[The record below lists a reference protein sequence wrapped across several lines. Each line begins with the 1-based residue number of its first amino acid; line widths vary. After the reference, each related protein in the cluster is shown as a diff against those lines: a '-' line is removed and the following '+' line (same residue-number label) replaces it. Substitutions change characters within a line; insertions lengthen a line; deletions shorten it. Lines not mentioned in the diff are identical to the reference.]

1 MANDKTARKT
11 TANMKNKPAKAKA
24 STPLKKRGNSGMSL
38 YSNLAQKR
46 RIKSD
51 QKARKRAEEEA
62 QLPKNPI
69 LRFFAKLRP
78 DRFFKALFSKRG
90 MLRLLKVALAL
101 VLIMVLA
108 VGGLFLYYKKDLAAI
123 NPEELASRVQDTI
136 NTYLDRNGE
145 VLWEDKGSGDYRL
158 VVDGEDISSYMRKA
172 TVAIEDKNFYHHTG
186 VDPTAL
192 VRAAWVTL
200 RGGAVQG
207 GSTLTQQLI
216 KQVYFSDE
224 AKDRSMSGIPRKI
237 KEMILAI
244 EIEKMYE
251 KEEIITMYLNESP
264 YGGRRNGVESAA
276 QTYFKKSAKDLDL
289 AESALLAAIPNNPA
303 VYNPYNTAGNEA
315 LLERQHK
322 VLNVMVE
329 MGEITQEEAD
339 AAKAVDIL
347 ARIQPEQS
355 QYENIRAPWAVLEAK
370 AALESKYGIK
380 TLREGGFT
388 IKTTIDLRAQNIA
401 EDAVRA
407 GAETMWKNG
416 SDNACL
422 VSIDVETG
430 QVIAMVGSVD
440 WNREGYGQLNAANSA
455 LEPGS
460 SIKPILDYAPLF
472 MEREGVN
479 YGPGSILKDENIDK
493 IYCGG
498 SFGGCKLRNATD
510 RFYGN
515 ITIRTALSTS
525 QNIPAV
531 KALYIN
537 GIEKSLDIAHK
548 LGDKYYCANGETAG
562 LSMAIGGGCSVKPIE
577 HANAYA
583 TLSRGGVY
591 KDYSYVL
598 EVKNSSGDIIESW
611 TDTEGERV
619 VDPQVAYMIL
629 DILSDVKGRSALWGM
644 AWATAY
650 GSYSPHVKYALKTG
664 TTENGRGSAKDSW
677 VMATS
682 PVVATAIWNGNHDGS
697 PLSSDQHSVPY
708 EINGAYEDRLH
719 DEVYGADGKWYE
731 NMAWER
737 PAGIQTLTVNGKTDI
752 WPSWYNQSKSG
763 IKKETMSF
771 DSVSKKKATDCTPA
785 ETRVDVEVTKT
796 YDPMS
801 QSEVATADGYD
812 TEADDDVHACTDIRP
827 TVSVNSSAPGGT
839 ITASVSSGTHPIAS
853 YTLEVDGSV
862 VKQGTSAGTISYS
875 AGSKLSGTVT
885 VKITA
890 RDNAG
895 YTSTASQEVTI
906 SGH

>member
-1 MANDKTARKT
+1 
-11 TANMKNKPAKAKA
+11 MKNKPAKAKA
-24 STPLKKRGNSGMSL
+24 STPLKKRGNTGMSL

-895 YTSTASQEVTI
+895 YTSTASQQVTI

>member
-895 YTSTASQEVTI
+895 YTSTASQQVTI

>member
-1 MANDKTARKT
+1 MANDKTARKA

-771 DSVSKKKATDCTPA
+771 DSVSKKKATDCTPS

-801 QSEVATADGYD
+801 QSEVATAEGYD

-895 YTSTASQEVTI
+895 YTSTASQQVTI

>member
-1 MANDKTARKT
+1 MNAT
-11 TANMKNKPAKAKA
+11 T
-24 STPLKKRGNSGMSL
+24 
-38 YSNLAQKR
+38 
-46 RIKSD
+46 
-51 QKARKRAEEEA
+51 
-62 QLPKNPI
+62 QL
-69 LRFFAKLRP
+69 
-78 DRFFKALFSKRG
+78 
-90 MLRLLKVALAL
+90 
-101 VLIMVLA
+101 
-108 VGGLFLYYKKDLAAI
+108 
-123 NPEELASRVQDTI
+123 
-136 NTYLDRNGE
+136 
-145 VLWEDKGSGDYRL
+145 
-158 VVDGEDISSYMRKA
+158 
-172 TVAIEDKNFYHHTG
+172 
-186 VDPTAL
+186 
-192 VRAAWVTL
+192 
-200 RGGAVQG
+200 
-207 GSTLTQQLI
+207 
-216 KQVYFSDE
+216 
-224 AKDRSMSGIPRKI
+224 
-237 KEMILAI
+237 
-244 EIEKMYE
+244 
-251 KEEIITMYLNESP
+251 
-264 YGGRRNGVESAA
+264 
-276 QTYFKKSAKDLDL
+276 
-289 AESALLAAIPNNPA
+289 
-303 VYNPYNTAGNEA
+303 
-315 LLERQHK
+315 
-322 VLNVMVE
+322 
-329 MGEITQEEAD
+329 
-339 AAKAVDIL
+339 
-347 ARIQPEQS
+347 
-355 QYENIRAPWAVLEAK
+355 
-370 AALESKYGIK
+370 
-380 TLREGGFT
+380 
-388 IKTTIDLRAQNIA
+388 
-401 EDAVRA
+401 
-407 GAETMWKNG
+407 
-416 SDNACL
+416 
-422 VSIDVETG
+422 
-430 QVIAMVGSVD
+430 
-440 WNREGYGQLNAANSA
+440 

-460 SIKPILDYAPLF
+460 SIKPVLDYAPLF